1 MNVEIKSGSSSSK
14 RQCKERDSVVGN
26 CTLIFGVSK
35 MSDFSLG
42 QVDSSEGSQ
51 LESS

>member
-1 MNVEIKSGSSSSK
+1 MNVEIKSGSSSSEM
-14 RQCKERDSVVGN
+14 QCKERDSVVGN
-26 CTLIFGVSK
+26 CALIFGASK
-35 MSDFSLG
+35 MSDFPLG